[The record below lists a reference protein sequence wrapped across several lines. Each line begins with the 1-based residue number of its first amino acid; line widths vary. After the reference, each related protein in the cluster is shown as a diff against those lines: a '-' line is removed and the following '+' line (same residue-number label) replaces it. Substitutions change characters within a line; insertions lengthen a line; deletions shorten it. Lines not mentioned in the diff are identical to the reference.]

1 MALTGLCGMIEQNK
15 NIASWVEQ
23 EIVMRAVEDVI
34 ELASIGAFFVMM
46 AVWAGVS
53 TNWPLV

>member
-1 MALTGLCGMIEQNK
+1 
-15 NIASWVEQ
+15 
-23 EIVMRAVEDVI
+23 MRAVEDMI

-46 AVWAGVS
+46 VFWAGVS

>member
-1 MALTGLCGMIEQNK
+1 MIEQNK

>member
-1 MALTGLCGMIEQNK
+1 
-15 NIASWVEQ
+15 
-23 EIVMRAVEDVI
+23 MRAVEDVI

-46 AVWAGVS
+46 VVWAGVS